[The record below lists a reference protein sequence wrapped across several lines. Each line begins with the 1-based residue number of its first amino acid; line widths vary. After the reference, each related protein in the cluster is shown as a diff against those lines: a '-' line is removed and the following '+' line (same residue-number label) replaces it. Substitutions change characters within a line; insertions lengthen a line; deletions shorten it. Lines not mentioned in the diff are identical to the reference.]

1 MKIYI
6 LKEYNTERTFCVSE
20 NIHMIKKCL
29 LNKYYF
35 NREYNDYPIL
45 IIWENG
51 EEIEHIYG
59 NDVYK
64 RVLNQLFGKQG

>member
-1 MKIYI
+1 M
-6 LKEYNTERTFCVSE
+6 
-20 NIHMIKKCL
+20 
-29 LNKYYF
+29 
-35 NREYNDYPIL
+35 

-64 RVLNQLFGKQG
+64 RVLNQLYGKTGANYGEKL

>member
-1 MKIYI
+1 
-6 LKEYNTERTFCVSE
+6 
-20 NIHMIKKCL
+20 MIKKCL
-29 LNKYYF
+29 LNKDYF

>member
-29 LNKYYF
+29 LNKDYF

-45 IIWENG
+45 IIWEKSFESIIWKTGVNYG
-51 EEIEHIYG
+51 EKLRI
-59 NDVYK
+59 
-64 RVLNQLFGKQG
+64 RVI